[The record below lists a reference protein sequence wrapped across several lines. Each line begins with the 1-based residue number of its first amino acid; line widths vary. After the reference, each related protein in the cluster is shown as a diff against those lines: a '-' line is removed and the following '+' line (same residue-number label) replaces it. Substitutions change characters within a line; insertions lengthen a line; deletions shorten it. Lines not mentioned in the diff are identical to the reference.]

1 MNRISNPNCISN
13 SLHTQPTLLP
23 PHRRIMVSQANRVP
37 VSQLLH
43 DAANEDGSSQPV
55 KKSREDWRR
64 AKELEEARKAGT
76 APAAVDEDGRDIN
89 PHIPQYISNAPWYY
103 NAEGPTL
110 RHQRPQEEKH
120 QETSTID
127 EWYKRGVDKT
137 QVHTKFRKGSCENCG
152 AITHKKLD
160 CLERPR
166 KIGAKYTGAQIAFD
180 DFLQPKITSDFDGKR
195 DRWAGYDPNA
205 HREIV
210 EEYQKVEEA
219 KQKIKADKLKD
230 NPDAELSDEE
240 TNEDK
245 YVDEVDMPGTKVDSK
260 QRITVRNL
268 RIREDTAKYL
278 RNLDPNS
285 AYYDPKTRSMRD
297 NPNPSKN
304 PNESEFAGE
313 NYVRFSGDT
322 TKHSQ
327 AQIFAWEA
335 YGKGVDVHLLA
346 EPTKLELL
354 QHEYEKKKEQFKSET
369 KNTILDT
376 YGGEEHLEAPP
387 KSLLL
392 AQSEEY
398 VEYSRSG
405 KVIRGQEKL
414 PNRSI
419 YEEDIRIN
427 NHTTTWGSW
436 WTNGTWGYKCCHSC
450 IKNSYC
456 VGDTD
461 GSGQLY
467 IPDSVHTAMQTL
479 ASTRI
484 ATNNQRKLDDEQL
497 LDDKSSDAKQ
507 LTDEQQET
515 IACVDNPIGSSGSHT
530 ERKKKKSKKNKKT
543 KRKQTKKTSKKSKNV
558 SSDDDD
564 DDEET
569 TDSDAESNALKK
581 ALRAEEAHHKRV
593 DKLMAKDERKRPYN
607 SMYEVKQPSENEIEA
622 YLIKRRRD
630 DDPMAQFV

>member
-1 MNRISNPNCISN
+1 
-13 SLHTQPTLLP
+13 
-23 PHRRIMVSQANRVP
+23 MVSQASRVP

-43 DAANEDGSSQPV
+43 DAANEDGSSEPV

-120 QETSTID
+120 QETSSID
-127 EWYKRGVDKT
+127 EWYRRGVDKSK
-137 QVHTKFRKGSCENCG
+137 VITKFRKGSCDNCG
-152 AITHKKLD
+152 AITHKKVD

-166 KIGAKYTGAQIAFD
+166 KIGAKFTGAQIAFD

-195 DRWAGYDPNA
+195 DRWAGYDPSA

-230 NPDAELSDEE
+230 NPDVELSDEE

-297 NPNPSKN
+297 NPNPAKN

-405 KVIRGQEKL
+405 KVIKGQEKL

-419 YEEDIRIN
+419 YEEDVRIN

-479 ASTRI
+479 ASTRN
-484 ATNNQRKLDDEQL
+484 ATTQRTQTDVVPDESLPSKQQTNDEQ
-497 LDDKSSDAKQ
+497 
-507 LTDEQQET
+507 
-515 IACVDNPIGSSGSHT
+515 IGSPSLAVAKDSNSSTSASWT
-530 ERKKKKSKKNKKT
+530 ERKKKS
-543 KRKQTKKTSKKSKNV
+543 SKKSKKSKRKHSKKSKKSKKS
-558 SSDDDD
+558 SSDESEGSS
-564 DDEET
+564 DEAT
-569 TDSDAESNALKK
+569 QSDPLKK
-581 ALRAEEAHHKRV
+581 ALRAEEKHNRRV
-593 DKLMAKDERKRPYN
+593 HELMAQDERKRPYN
-607 SMYEVKQPSENEIEA
+607 SMFEVKQPSENEIEA
-622 YLIKRRRD
+622 YLIKRRRE
-630 DDPMAQFV
+630 DDPMAQFTD